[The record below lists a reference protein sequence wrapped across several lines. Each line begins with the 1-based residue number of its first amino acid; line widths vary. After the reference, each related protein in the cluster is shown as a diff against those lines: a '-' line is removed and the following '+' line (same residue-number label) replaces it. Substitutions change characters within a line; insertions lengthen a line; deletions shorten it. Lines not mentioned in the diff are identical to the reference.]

1 MSTQT
6 HHCETKK
13 VFCFF
18 LDEKRFDTD
27 QEFVTPEFIRELA
40 GVPDN
45 IPIVHVR
52 PDGTQRQLPEGEE
65 FKLEDCTKLVTPPRF
80 IRGLGRVEAELELVR
95 KLHPSAER
103 TPSGVVIR
111 DFDLPEIYQAKSTS
125 LFVPVPPTYPHAPPD
140 NFFVTWGLALRSGQA
155 IGAYSGPVSID
166 GEQWGQ
172 FSFHAQGPWRAAV
185 NPSDGDNLLSFL
197 LVANSRLKEG
207 A

>member
-1 MSTQT
+1 MKTQ
-6 HHCETKK
+6 CETE
-13 VFCFF
+13 VVYCFL
-18 LDEKRFDTD
+18 LDEKKFETSK
-27 QEFVTPEFIRELA
+27 EVVTPEIIREIA
-40 GVPDN
+40 GVPEN
-45 IPIVHVR
+45 IPIVQVLR
-52 PDGTQRQLPEGEE
+52 DGTQRQLQDGEE
-65 FKLEDCTKLVTPPRF
+65 VRLEDCTKLLTLPRF

-111 DFDLPEIYQAKSTS
+111 DFDLPDIYRAKSTL
-125 LFVPVPPTYPHAPPD
+125 LFVPIPPTYPHAPPD

-172 FSFHAQGPWRAAV
+172 FSFHAKGPWRAAA
-185 NPSDGDNLLSFL
+185 NPSGGDNLLSFL
-197 LVANSRLKEG
+197 LVVNARLSEG